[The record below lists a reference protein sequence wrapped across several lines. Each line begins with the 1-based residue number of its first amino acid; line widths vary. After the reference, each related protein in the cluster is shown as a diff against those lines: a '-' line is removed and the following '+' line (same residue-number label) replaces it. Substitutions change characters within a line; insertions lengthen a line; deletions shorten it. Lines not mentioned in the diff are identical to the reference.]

1 MATVASEEPLCPC
14 SGGFPAPC
22 SVRGQHGSNPEPL
35 LNPPVPES
43 ALAGH
48 VTRGP
53 RTCLAGAAAGGVGRG
68 GAVSALWLL
77 LAIFPC
83 RDLWPRACSWFWD
96 PREGRDTEWRLSTD
110 RDGLTQDAQLPGRYL
125 PGGSHCTQICSMCE
139 RWIVGRTEFLR
150 SVRSSR
156 KLKMGMGS

>member
-1 MATVASEEPLCPC
+1 MATVASEEPLCPR
-14 SGGFPAPC
+14 SGGFPALCP
-22 SVRGQHGSNPEPL
+22 VRSQHGSNPEPL

-48 VTRGP
+48 VTQGP

-96 PREGRDTEWRLSTD
+96 PREGRDTEWRLSTENASP
-110 RDGLTQDAQLPGRYL
+110 RDADLPGRSL
-125 PGGSHCTQICSMCE
+125 RGGPHCKQICSMCE
-139 RWIVGRTEFLR
+139 RCTVGRTEFLR
-150 SVRSSR
+150 CVRSSR
-156 KLKMGMGS
+156 KLKTGMES